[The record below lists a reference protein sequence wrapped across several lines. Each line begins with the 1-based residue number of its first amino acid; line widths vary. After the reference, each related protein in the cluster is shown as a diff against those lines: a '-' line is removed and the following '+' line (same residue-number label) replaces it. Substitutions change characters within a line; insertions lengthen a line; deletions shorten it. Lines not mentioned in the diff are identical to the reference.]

1 MRNTKP
7 HPGLST
13 GVRFRFW
20 LLIIRIP
27 FYVVFQTAPVV
38 IPVFRIA
45 VDFRLGNSPGK
56 RRFQEQPASPSFSIQ
71 HSAFCI
77 LYFPPMRI
85 LASSELPSRMT
96 VFSSPLRLAF
106 SASRARENS

>member
-20 LLIIRIP
+20 LS
-27 FYVVFQTAPVV
+27 FFQIAFHVASQIALVV

-45 VDFRLGNSPGK
+45 VGFRLGNPSGK

-71 HSAFCI
+71 HF
-77 LYFPPMRI
+77 YFPPMRI